1 MRAAADDG
9 VTNYKFAILR
19 ETVFNLVR
27 NQELCHGVGEDGL
40 CLRLPAGT
48 SLSAAEHGG
57 LTAWGGSHSTAFLS
71 SGQELDLGH
80 EVGADRLC
88 LRLPTVVM
96 HVIKDGS
103 PLAHWADPSG
113 ILLDADSEI
122 VVVVSP
128 PPQSPCS
135 KAQSK

>member
-1 MRAAADDG
+1 MVLPTISSPYCVKLYSILSETR
-9 VTNYKFAILR
+9 NFAMGSVR
-19 ETVFNLVR
+19 TGCACGCRRGRVFQQQNT
-27 NQELCHGVGEDGL
+27 
-40 CLRLPAGT
+40 AI
-48 SLSAAEHGG
+48 S